1 MYCVFAFSRDFL
13 SKVVVTSMKLPPPNL
28 VLDKVSNEL
37 IQDALRLAQKVN
49 EFRPLSPD
57 LLDKVQK
64 DLLGERVYNSNAIE
78 GSTLTL
84 RETRLV
90 LQTGSGIDVSRR
102 REAQEALNL
111 AKAFEQI
118 QDSREAAIDQSNFL
132 DVHRLLFRDVNA
144 QIGGIYRNQGVLISG
159 AKHQPPDSS
168 RVPDLMDEFFDRL
181 KSANVTTDS
190 AIQIASWA
198 QWCISRIHPFFDGNG
213 RMARLWQ
220 DLVLFQGKLTAAVIR
235 LQERSRYY
243 DCLTAADD
251 GDLNP
256 LVQLVA
262 QSVNMTMQLY
272 INAYNEVDSIKGWAA
287 SLVDESDTR
296 SEEQRKLEYTRWK
309 LRMEE
314 VRDAFERCAAQ
325 LTNASD
331 GRIDVQVK
339 SFPIIDQA
347 TWDSL
352 RSGEGASRTWFF
364 WLNCRRDNR
373 RIGYCFFF
381 GKHLWSPADRS
392 IGAIP
397 PSVCLLISEQ
407 DGRDDPVLLDS
418 LDASP
423 ISTREILVLDGKL
436 ACRVL
441 NNAGEI
447 QVERDSEA
455 VKAAQAF
462 LQEVLLKRLI

>member
-1 MYCVFAFSRDFL
+1 
-13 SKVVVTSMKLPPPNL
+13 MKILPPNL

-37 IQDALRLAQKVN
+37 IQDALRLARKVN
-49 EFRPLSPD
+49 DFRPLSPD

-78 GSTLTL
+78 GNTLTL

-90 LQTGSGIDVSRR
+90 LQTGSGIDVGRR
-102 REAQEALNL
+102 REAQEAINL
-111 AKAFEQI
+111 AQAFGQI
-118 QDSREAAIDQSNFL
+118 QDAPRSTIDQSHFL
-132 DVHRLLFRDVNA
+132 EIHRLLFNDVNA
-144 QIGGIYRNQGVLISG
+144 RIGGIYRHEDVMISG
-159 AKHQPPDSS
+159 AKYQPPDSS
-168 RVPDLMDEFFDRL
+168 LVSVLMDEFFDYL
-181 KSANVTTDS
+181 KSAIVTTDS
-190 AIQIASWA
+190 AIQIATWA
-198 QWCISRIHPFFDGNG
+198 HWCISRIHPFYDGNG

-256 LVQLVA
+256 LVQLIA
-262 QSVNMTMQLY
+262 QSVSMTLQLY
-272 INAYNEVDSIKGWAA
+272 INAYNEVDSIKDWAA
-287 SLVDESDTR
+287 SLVEESDTR
-296 SEEQRKLEYTRWK
+296 SQEQRTLEYTRWK

-314 VRDAFERCAAQ
+314 IRDAFQRCAAQ
-325 LTNASD
+325 LTNASA
-331 GRIDVQVK
+331 GQIEVELN

-381 GKHLWSPADRS
+381 GKHWWSSADRS
-392 IGAIP
+392 LGAIP
-397 PSVCLLISEQ
+397 PTVCLLISEQ
-407 DGRDDPVLLDS
+407 EGRDNPVLLDS
-418 LDASP
+418 MEESP
-423 ISTREILVLDGKL
+423 LSTREILVMDGKL
-436 ACRVL
+436 ARRVV
-441 NNAGEI
+441 NSAGETL
-447 QVERDSEA
+447 VEPDSDA
-455 VKAAQAF
+455 VKVAQAF
-462 LQEVLLKRLI
+462 LQEVLLKRVI